1 VSASEIKFQGSSSS
15 YRPSVVLPHPVPWIR
30 VKLSAA
36 VQDGVIG
43 ADAPIMGEV
52 GSSEWRTTLS
62 QKYLDT

>member
-1 VSASEIKFQGSSSS
+1 MGLMAVVSLPRAFVF
-15 YRPSVVLPHPVPWIR
+15 RLDARDPHPVPWIR